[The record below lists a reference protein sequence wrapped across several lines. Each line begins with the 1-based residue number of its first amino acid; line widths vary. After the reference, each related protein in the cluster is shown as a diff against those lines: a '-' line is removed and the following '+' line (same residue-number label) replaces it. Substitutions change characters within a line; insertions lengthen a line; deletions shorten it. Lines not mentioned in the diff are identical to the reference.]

1 VLSEIMIILVFFF
14 LDYGF
19 ARGLAKVK

>member
-1 VLSEIMIILVFFF
+1 VKNESYNVTFFF

-19 ARGLAKVK
+19 AKIIFHF